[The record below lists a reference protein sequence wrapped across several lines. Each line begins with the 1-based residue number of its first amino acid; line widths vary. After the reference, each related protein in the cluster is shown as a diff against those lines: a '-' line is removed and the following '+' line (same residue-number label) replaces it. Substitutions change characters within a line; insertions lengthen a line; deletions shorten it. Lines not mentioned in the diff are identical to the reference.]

1 MQKECKNVHKIAV
14 FGHFGHFWP
23 FWPFFCHFWAVLGRF
38 WRKEMSEI
46 MSSTCLSWHT
56 TGATFHYAKRVQ
68 KCAQNGHFWWFWP
81 FFGHFWPFL
90 TNKNVE
96 NHVIYL
102 SFMAHYWGN
111 LSLCKKS
118 AEMCTKWPF
127 LVIFAIFGRFWPFLA
142 VFEKK
147 MSEIMLYTC
156 LPWPTT
162 GATLHSVRIM
172 QKCAQNVQKCAKKSF
187 FGQILAKKRIF
198 DAPKFF
204 FLLFSFQ
211 KWIPLEKLDIKHVLY
226 DFLHA
231 TTIMK

>member
-1 MQKECKNVHKIAV
+1 MLKMAI
-14 FGHFGHFWP
+14 FGDFGLFLA
-23 FWPFFCHFWAVLGRF
+23 FFGRF
-38 WRKEMSEI
+38 
-46 MSSTCLSWHT
+46 L
-56 TGATFHYAKRVQ
+56 
-68 KCAQNGHFWWFWP
+68 
-81 FFGHFWPFL
+81 PFL
-90 TNKNVE
+90 TKKNVE

-102 SFMAHYWGN
+102 SFIAHYWGN

-127 LVIFAIFGRFWPFLA
+127 LVIFAIFGHFWPFLAIFGRFWPFL
-142 VFEKK
+142 EKK
-147 MSEIMLYTC
+147 MSEIMSYTC

-204 FLLFSFQ
+204 FLLFSFR

>member
-1 MQKECKNVHKIAV
+1 
-14 FGHFGHFWP
+14 
-23 FWPFFCHFWAVLGRF
+23 
-38 WRKEMSEI
+38 
-46 MSSTCLSWHT
+46 
-56 TGATFHYAKRVQ
+56 
-68 KCAQNGHFWWFWP
+68 
-81 FFGHFWPFL
+81 
-90 TNKNVE
+90 
-96 NHVIYL
+96 
-102 SFMAHYWGN
+102 MAHYWGN

-147 MSEIMLYTC
+147 MSEIMSYTC

-162 GATLHSVRIM
+162 GTTLHSVRIM

-231 TTIMK
+231 ISIIFKGVKKNVSIALSNYTRNSCAPTTHSPHHPTHPPISTVPMYACVQQCLDLICAGVSRAVPHL

>member
-1 MQKECKNVHKIAV
+1 LAIFDRFKLQQMKCLHNREKTSKKKKKKKKKKSRFLAV
-14 FGHFGHFWP
+14 
-23 FWPFFCHFWAVLGRF
+23 
-38 WRKEMSEI
+38 
-46 MSSTCLSWHT
+46 
-56 TGATFHYAKRVQ
+56 
-68 KCAQNGHFWWFWP
+68 
-81 FFGHFWPFL
+81 FGHFWPFL
-90 TNKNVE
+90 AV
-96 NHVIYL
+96 
-102 SFMAHYWGN
+102 
-111 LSLCKKS
+111 
-118 AEMCTKWPF
+118 
-127 LVIFAIFGRFWPFLA
+127 FGRFWPFLK
-142 VFEKK
+142 KK
-147 MSEIMLYTC
+147 MSEIMSHTC

-198 DAPKFF
+198 DAPKIF

>member
-1 MQKECKNVHKIAV
+1 MTKRNV
-14 FGHFGHFWP
+14 G
-23 FWPFFCHFWAVLGRF
+23 
-38 WRKEMSEI
+38 
-46 MSSTCLSWHT
+46 
-56 TGATFHYAKRVQ
+56 
-68 KCAQNGHFWWFWP
+68 
-81 FFGHFWPFL
+81 
-90 TNKNVE
+90 

-127 LVIFAIFGRFWPFLA
+127 LVIFAIFGRFWPFLK
-142 VFEKK
+142 KK
-147 MSEIMLYTC
+147 MSEIMSYTC

-162 GATLHSVRIM
+162 GTTLHSVRIM

-204 FLLFSFQ
+204 FLLFSFR

-231 TTIMK
+231 ISIIFKGVKKNVSIALSNYTRNSCA